1 MLFNSPIEQFAI
13 VPLSSSCFILNFSN
27 NLVYLFL
34 SVFFLFTILLVLS
47 FESGSLKGF
56 VFVKNAGLLSLVTF
70 FLEFIRDLSESIL
83 GSVQGLR
90 AYPFFGGLFFFVFS
104 LNFMGI
110 MPYAFTVTSHLS
122 SPFALT
128 FALLSGTTFLMFNIH
143 GKHAFSYFL
152 PSGTPFAMVP
162 FIVPIE
168 VLSYFM
174 RFVSL
179 PVRLFANMMSGH
191 ILLKV
196 FVGLGSTLLA
206 VKNMV
211 GFFASFIPLLVLTL
225 LLFLEI
231 GVALVQAYVFCLLML
246 IFLNDS
252 YGLH

>member
-1 MLFNSPIEQFAI
+1 MFLNSPMEQFLI
-13 VPLSSSCFILNFSN
+13 IPLSSSSLFVHLSN
-27 NLVYLFL
+27 NLLYLIL
-34 SVFFLFTILLVLS
+34 SVFFLFTILLILS

-56 VFVKNAGLLSLVTF
+56 VFTKNAGFLSLISF
-70 FLEFIRDLSESIL
+70 FLEFIRDLSENIL
-83 GSVQGLR
+83 GSFQGLR
-90 AYPFFGGLFFFVFS
+90 AYPFFGGLFFFIFI

-122 SPFALT
+122 STFSLS
-128 FALLSGTTFLMFNIH
+128 FALLIGTTVLMFQVH
-143 GKHAFSYFL
+143 GKHAFSFFL
-152 PSGTPFAMVP
+152 PSGAPFAMVL
-162 FIVPIE
+162 FLVPIE
-168 VLSYFM
+168 VLSYLI

-206 VKNMV
+206 AKNMI
-211 GFFASFIPLLVLTL
+211 GFVASFIPLIVLVL

-246 IFLNDS
+246 MFLNDS
-252 YGLH
+252 YALH